1 MYTSVVYA
9 KLAYRMTKTE
19 AKSSTVTKLRKNA
32 KDTGSVEVQIANLT
46 SRIAE
51 LTEHLKTHKKDNHSR
66 RGLLQMVGKRKRLL
80 KYLKNS
86 DFKAYEK
93 VVTTLKLRG

>member
-1 MYTSVVYA
+1 
-9 KLAYRMTKTE
+9 MTKTE
-19 AKSSTVTKLRKNA
+19 AKSSPVTKLQKNA
-32 KDTGSVEVQIANLT
+32 KDTGSAEVQVASLT
-46 SRIAE
+46 LRIAE
-51 LTEHLKTHKKDNHSR
+51 LTEHLKIHKKDNHSR

-93 VVTTLKLRG
+93 VVKTLGLRG